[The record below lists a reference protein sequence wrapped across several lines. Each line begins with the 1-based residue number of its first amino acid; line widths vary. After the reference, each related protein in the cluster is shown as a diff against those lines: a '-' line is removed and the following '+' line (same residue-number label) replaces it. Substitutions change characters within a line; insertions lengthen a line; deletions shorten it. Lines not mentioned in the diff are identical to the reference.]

1 MAKIIQTKK
10 LDESFRIIDWSY
22 DSELK
27 LNKER
32 DLASSSFSRDERK
45 NHPAINFI
53 RPRDDHEFRL
63 FVAARVEKNI
73 HTQWNS
79 HTIPLSR
86 AIKT

>member
-10 LDESFRIIDWSY
+10 LDESFRIIDSSY
-22 DSELK
+22 DFELK

-32 DLASSSFSRDERK
+32 DLASSSSRDEKK

-79 HTIPLSR
+79 HTIPSSR

>member
-10 LDESFRIIDWSY
+10 LDESFRIIDSSY
-22 DSELK
+22 DFELK

-32 DLASSSFSRDERK
+32 DLASSSSRDEKK

>member
-10 LDESFRIIDWSY
+10 LDESFRIIDSSY

-32 DLASSSFSRDERK
+32 DLASSSSRDEKK

-63 FVAARVEKNI
+63 FVVARVEKNI

>member
-10 LDESFRIIDWSY
+10 LDESFRIIDSSY
-22 DSELK
+22 DFELK

-32 DLASSSFSRDERK
+32 DLASSSSRDEKK
-45 NHPAINFI
+45 NYPAINFI

-79 HTIPLSR
+79 HTIPLSC

>member
-10 LDESFRIIDWSY
+10 LDESFRIIDSSY

-32 DLASSSFSRDERK
+32 DLASSSSRDEKK

-53 RPRDDHEFRL
+53 RPRDDQFRL